1 MSEKL
6 KVRAFLVFLLAP
18 AVLVILAV
26 IAFPLFFNFVL
37 SFSNANIYHIR
48 DWRLIGF
55 SQYASVFRQQLFW
68 SILLKTLIWTVVN
81 MIFHVGIGV
90 FLAVVLHPKFIRG
103 RSAWRVLLILPW

>member
-1 MSEKL
+1 MASSFFSEKT
-6 KVRAFLVFLLAP
+6 KVRAFLALLLTP
-18 AVLVILAV
+18 GVLVILAV

-68 SILLKTLIWTVVN
+68 VILLKTVIWTVLN
-81 MIFHVGIGV
+81 MIFHVG
-90 FLAVVLHPKFIRG
+90 
-103 RSAWRVLLILPW
+103 SAFFWR